1 MRLLLLISPLILLAC
16 AGAGPDPV
24 VIARQ
29 EAACRSVI
37 ADHIRRPEAEVAVR
51 RLSEV
56 GGIATI
62 EAVDG
67 NRRHT
72 CAVDATG
79 RVLSYDHPDA

>member
-1 MRLLLLISPLILLAC
+1 MRLPFLLSPLILLAC
-16 AGAGPDPV
+16 VEAGPAPAL
-24 VIARQ
+24 IPQQ
-29 EAACRSVI
+29 EEACRTVI
-37 ADHIRRPEAEVAVR
+37 ADHIRRPE
-51 RLSEV
+51 SEV
-56 GGIATI
+56 TVRWLSDDGGIATV